1 MLKLLI
7 PVLSE
12 SGALEAARH
21 AAFLFSEKCVAQ
33 VELVEVL
40 EDAGQVRTAAFRS
53 RAQWRRREKL
63 IMLDALTR
71 TRAVLDE
78 AGVPYTWKRVFGP
91 PERTIAACANSDQ
104 VDFVVLDAGGLGSLR
119 KWSVLVRLW
128 RLSSKPITML
138 H

>member
-7 PVLSE
+7 PVICPA
-12 SGALEAARH
+12 GAPEAARH
-21 AAFLFSEKCVAQ
+21 AAFLFSENCVSQ

-40 EDAGQVRTAAFRS
+40 EEMGQGRAAAFRS

-63 IMLDALTR
+63 IMRDALAL
-71 TRAVLDE
+71 TRAVLDD

-91 PERTIAACANSDQ
+91 PERTIAAYANAGRAD
-104 VDFVVLDAGGLGSLR
+104 VVVLDAGGLGRVR
-119 KWSVLVRLW
+119 KWSMFVRLW
-128 RLSSKPITML
+128 RLSSKPITVL